1 MRQHITSCCFMWVKE
16 DGELLVWKPAPA
28 EAILQPEAKF
38 CLKLSSCIYFVK
50 LPFLFNL
57 FFSLHFFVL
66 SFSFICASITKY

>member
-57 FFSLHFFVL
+57 FFPCISLFFLFHLFVL
-66 SFSFICASITKY
+66 Q